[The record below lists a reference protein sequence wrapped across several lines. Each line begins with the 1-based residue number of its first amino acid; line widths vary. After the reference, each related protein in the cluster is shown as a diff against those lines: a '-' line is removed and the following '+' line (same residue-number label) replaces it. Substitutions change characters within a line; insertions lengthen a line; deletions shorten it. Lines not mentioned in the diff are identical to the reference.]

1 MSIEEM
7 EEAFLATPNAEA
19 LVALYQTMLDELK
32 DDLLAGI
39 LDKIRPIQ
47 HRITLIQADASAEIL
62 EALAR
67 DPHPDVRQVVAAHP
81 AITDEVCFRLG
92 EDQNPAVRLT
102 LRKNT
107 SCHAVV
113 RGALLAKE
121 ENNDTAYEL
130 LLEMAW
136 QGRRCALL
144 PEQVV
149 DLIKEWTGVSKY
161 DLYKLTVE
169 QAHLV
174 LDVLAAMLGQ
184 GEMPRK
190 PRKGAK
196 PSKKTATKK
205 PSTKRVK
212 KR

>member
-1 MSIEEM
+1 M
-7 EEAFLATPNAEA
+7 EEAFLATPNGVA
-19 LVALYQTMLDELK
+19 LVALYQKLLNDLK

-39 LDKIRPIQ
+39 LDKVRPIQ
-47 HRITLIQADASAEIL
+47 HRITLIQADASHDIL
-62 EALAR
+62 EALSR
-67 DPHPDVRQVVAAHP
+67 DPHHDVRQVVASHA

-92 EDQNPAVRLT
+92 EDQHPGVRLA

-107 SCHAVV
+107 ACNAVV

-121 ENNDTAYEL
+121 ERNDTAYEL

-136 QGRRCALL
+136 QGRRCHFS
-144 PEQVV
+144 PDQVV
-149 DLIKEWTGVSKY
+149 DLIKEWTGVTKY
-161 DLYKLTVE
+161 NLYKLTVD

-174 LDVLAAMLGQ
+174 LDVLSAKLGQ

-196 PSKKTATKK
+196 TSKKAAPAKK
-205 PSTKRVK
+205 AKKAK